1 MGYALIVTLTK
12 ILMVLGHAIGGIGI
26 GGMMEEEMIEEEM
39 IATAIVIIIDIHN
52 LILRTTSIGKM
63 VTPVNLE

>member
-26 GGMMEEEMIEEEM
+26 GGMMEEEMI
-39 IATAIVIIIDIHN
+39 ATAIVIIIDIHN
-52 LILRTTSIGKM
+52 LILRTTSIMLRILGR
-63 VTPVNLE
+63 

>member
-26 GGMMEEEMIEEEM
+26 GGMMEEEMI
-39 IATAIVIIIDIHN
+39 ATAIVIIIDIHN
-52 LILRTTSIGKM
+52 LILRTTSIMLRILGQ
-63 VTPVNLE
+63 